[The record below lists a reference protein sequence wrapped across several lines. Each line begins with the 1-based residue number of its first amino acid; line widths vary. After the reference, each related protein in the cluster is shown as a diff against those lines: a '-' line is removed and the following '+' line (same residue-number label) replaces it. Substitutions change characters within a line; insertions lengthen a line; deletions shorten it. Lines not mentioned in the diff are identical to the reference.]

1 MAQTITDLRMQ
12 LTDQGY
18 YDLVISNGTFETI
31 SGFESA
37 ILMSLLPERR
47 ADSSEISQPQKRRG
61 WIGNE
66 MNDLVN
72 SEIGSKLWLLA
83 QARLT
88 QDSVNKAVDFARL
101 GLQWFIDDGYTE
113 RIDVT
118 GQIKNN
124 SIILTIIFI
133 NENDIITKIGFDI
146 WRQTIINE

>member
-37 ILMSLLPERR
+37 ILMSLLAERR
-47 ADSSEISQPQKRRG
+47 ADNSEISQPQKRRG

-101 GLQWFIDDGYTE
+101 GLQWFIDDGYSE
-113 RIDVT
+113 RIDIT